1 MDMMNPKFRQLV
13 ETLEAKRRELLEMQP
28 VTTASDI
35 PSNTPTGG
43 VYLFSEGE
51 KHLYAG
57 RTKLRIS
64 VRVRNQF
71 GRNPNAA
78 SFPWLIA
85 RRTTGRQA
93 TYRRGESRAVLLEEP
108 DFRKAYEDART
119 RIRNMDV
126 RYVSEPD
133 PVRQTLLEIYVAVAT
148 DAEYNDFDTH

>member
-1 MDMMNPKFRQLV
+1 MDRMDPKFRELLK
-13 ETLEAKRRELLEMQP
+13 TLEARRRELLEMRP
-28 VTTASDI
+28 VTASNI
-35 PSNTPTGG
+35 PSDTPTGG

-57 RTKLRIS
+57 RTRRRIG

-85 RRTTGRQA
+85 REATGRTA
-93 TYRRGESRAVLLEEP
+93 TYKKEGSRKALLEDP
-108 DFRKAYEDART
+108 DFRKAYDDARK
-119 RIRNMDV
+119 RIRTMHV
-126 RYVSEPD
+126 RYVSEPH